1 MPTPADTVAPVLP
14 KNFVRPCL
22 LLMLREH
29 PAHGYD
35 LLERLRAFGFDGS
48 DPGGLYRTLRLLED
62 AGLVRSAWEPS
73 STGPARRVYEL
84 TRAGMEE
91 LHASAKAL
99 AAGSEILKTFLTRYG
114 EFVTLR
120 PGPGDEPA
128 AAAPSSRGRG
138 GTRDA

>member
-1 MPTPADTVAPVLP
+1 MSIPTEPLAPILP

-48 DPGGLYRTLRLLED
+48 DPGGLYRTLRVLED
-62 AGLVRSAWEPS
+62 AGLVRSRWERS
-73 STGPARRVYEL
+73 STGPDRRVYEL

-99 AAGSEILKTFLTRYG
+99 TAGSEILKTFLTRYS
-114 EFVTLR
+114 EFVSLR
-120 PGPGDEPA
+120 TNTENDPVATADPA
-128 AAAPSSRGRG
+128 AHPEP
-138 GTRDA
+138 